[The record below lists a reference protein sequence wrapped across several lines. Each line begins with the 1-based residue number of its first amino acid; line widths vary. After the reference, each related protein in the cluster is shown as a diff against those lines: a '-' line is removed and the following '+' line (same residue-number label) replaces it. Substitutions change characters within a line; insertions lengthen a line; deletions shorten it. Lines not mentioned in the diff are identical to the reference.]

1 MGIRYYAYPV
11 AADSIEDAKRTPYAH
26 LGGDPLMDAWGPLED
41 KPRMLYLD
49 KCWRELQVLLG
60 ETRPARSLVEGQ
72 VVMHAEGWDGHTSVL
87 DPAEVSIIADDL
99 AQVTDDQVSAMI
111 VQNRDAYRHRD
122 VDIDAEVKYVLS
134 YLHDAQHFTR
144 ALAEDGFGLV
154 YLIG

>member
-11 AADSIEDAKRTPYAH
+11 APQSIEDAKRTPYEH
-26 LGGDPLMDAWGPLED
+26 LGGDPLMDAWGPIED

-72 VVMHAEGWDGHTSVL
+72 VVMNAEGWDGHTSVL
-87 DPAEVSIIADDL
+87 DPAEVATIADDL
-99 AQVTDDQVSAMI
+99 ARVKDDEVSAMI
-111 VQNRDAYRHRD
+111 ARDRVAYFGREID
-122 VDIDAEVKYVLS
+122 TDAELQYVLK
-134 YLHDAQHFTR
+134 YLHDAQEFTR
-144 ALAEDGFGLV
+144 ELADDELGLV